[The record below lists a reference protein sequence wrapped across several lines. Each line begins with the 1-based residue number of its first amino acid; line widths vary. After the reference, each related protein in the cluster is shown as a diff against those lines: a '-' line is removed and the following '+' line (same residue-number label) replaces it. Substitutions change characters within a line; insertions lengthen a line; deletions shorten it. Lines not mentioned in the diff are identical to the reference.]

1 LGLAHRFS
9 DVPHIQ
15 VPPGVPG
22 IRALL
27 EARPETAGPLTDLA
41 QTLLHAPNSLTRGER
56 ELLAAYVSRRNDC
69 TFCCTSHAAIA
80 ACHLQ
85 SEKLVEAVLRDPDTA
100 PVSAKMKTLLAIAGR
115 VQQSG
120 RAVRPED
127 IAAARREGATDTE
140 IHDTVLIAAAFCM
153 FNRYVDGLDAW
164 IPDDQEGYR
173 QRAQFVAEHGYGPP
187 LPEAMT
193 TSPRTN

>member
-1 LGLAHRFS
+1 MTR
-9 DVPHIQ
+9 VPHIK
-15 VPPGVPG
+15 VSPDVPG

-27 EARPETAGPLTDLA
+27 LARPETAGPLTDLT
-41 QTLLHAPNSLTRGER
+41 QILLHAPNSLTRGER
-56 ELLAAYVSRRNDC
+56 ELIAAYVSRLNDC

-80 ACHLQ
+80 ACLLD
-85 SEKLVEAVLRDPDTA
+85 SEKLVDAVLVSPDTA
-100 PVSAKMKTLLAIAGR
+100 PVSSKMKALLTIAGL

-120 RAVRPED
+120 RAVRTED
-127 IAAARREGATDTE
+127 VARARREGATDTE

-164 IPDDQEGYR
+164 TPTDADGYR

-187 LPEAMT
+187 LPAALIASNRNT
-193 TSPRTN
+193 

>member
-1 LGLAHRFS
+1 M
-9 DVPHIQ
+9 PHIQ

-27 EARPETAGPLTDLA
+27 QARPETAGPLTDLA
-41 QTLLHAPNSLTRGER
+41 QVLLHAPNSLTRGER
-56 ELLAAYVSRRNDC
+56 ELIAAYVSRLNDC

-85 SEKLVEAVLRDPDTA
+85 DEQIVDSVLRSPAAA
-100 PVSAKMKTLLAIAGR
+100 PVSAKMKALLAIAAR

-127 IAAARREGATDTE
+127 IAQARREGATDTE

-164 IPDDQEGYR
+164 TPDDPEGYR

-187 LPEAMT
+187 LPPTLA
-193 TSPRTN
+193 PRNT

>member
-1 LGLAHRFS
+1 M
-9 DVPHIQ
+9 Q
-15 VPPGVPG
+15 
-22 IRALL
+22 
-27 EARPETAGPLTDLA
+27 ARPDTAGPLTDLA
-41 QTLLHAPNSLTRGER
+41 QILLHAPNSLSRGDR
-56 ELLAAYVSRRNDC
+56 ELIAAYVSRRNDC

-85 SEKLVEAVLRDPDTA
+85 SDALVESVLTNPDAA
-100 PVSAKMKTLLAIAGR
+100 PLSAKMKALLVIAGR

-164 IPDDQEGYR
+164 TPDDAEGYR
-173 QRAQFVAEHGYGPP
+173 QRAEFVAEHGYGPP
-187 LPEAMT
+187 LPDALRAT
-193 TSPRTN
+193 VNP

>member
-1 LGLAHRFS
+1 M
-9 DVPHIQ
+9 PYIQ
-15 VPPGVPG
+15 VPPDVPG

-27 EARPETAGPLTDLA
+27 QARPETAGPLTDLA
-41 QTLLHAPNSLTRGER
+41 QILLHAPNSLTRGER
-56 ELLAAYVSRRNDC
+56 ELIAAYVSRRNDC

-85 SEKLVEAVLRDPDTA
+85 SEKLVDAVLQDPGSA
-100 PVSAKMKTLLAIAGR
+100 PVSAKMKALLEIAGR

-164 IPDDQEGYR
+164 TPEDPDGYL

-187 LPEAMT
+187 LPAALAA
-193 TSPRTN
+193 TSRKA